1 LNALAIDAQLAE
13 AHAALGLAILHYDW
27 NWTGA
32 EVSFQHAIKLNPN
45 YSRAYELL
53 GVYLCRVG
61 RIGEAVAALK
71 KAQELDSL
79 SPINAT
85 WLVEVFRYCG
95 ETEASIRLHQE
106 TLRSAPE
113 FYLAHYHLA
122 FAYLD
127 SNLLDEAETH
137 CEKAVSLSH
146 ENSLTLSQQGVLQ
159 SALGNNSAVQETLN
173 KLLQMKAEK
182 YISSVN
188 IASVYAASDNEE
200 KAIEWLETALEEHD
214 PNLTWIKFDK
224 EFEFLGRK
232 PRFQIILQEVGL
244 AERKVETVVK
254 PDLRK
259 SSWKPVFAL
268 GILTAMII
276 SALGF
281 YFWTREK
288 SALQDETGAIR
299 LTDNPKHDN
308 RPYWTKD
315 GRIRFLR
322 IDGDRRV
329 ESWIMNADGTNQ
341 TVVKD
346 FDNFDHG
353 VWSPDGSKV
362 IFVKRGD
369 KTSFYLADA
378 DGTNETILP
387 FYSGNYDWSPDSRK
401 IVNQQNVSV
410 GDPDI
415 FVYSLETANSENITN
430 HPAFDAD
437 PNFSPDGTQIVFA
450 SLRDGNAEIY
460 LMNADGGNVRR
471 LTNHPAWDNHPVFSP
486 DGTTVAFNSDREN
499 ENSDVYLMN
508 TDGGDIRHLTDWKH
522 HESVEPGCWSPDG
535 TRIAFYSDRFDN
547 DDIFVISA
555 EVYRPR
561 LVLADETSNLQ
572 FPFYSP
578 DDKQI
583 VYQSTM
589 SDKSGELR
597 VFDVDNKQTRVLLKT
612 ENADIA
618 LVFSPDGMQIAFQN
632 KIESNTEICL
642 IKSDGSGLTNL
653 TQNAARNYTP
663 AWSPDGKQ
671 IAFASNRGDNYHGY
685 NLFVMNADG
694 GNGRQIYSNKAGM
707 SVSPAWS
714 PDGREIVFTNDKED
728 GAIGNFEIFKIEVE
742 TDESEKRLTFRRRTD
757 GYPQ

>member
-1 LNALAIDAQLAE
+1 
-13 AHAALGLAILHYDW
+13 
-27 NWTGA
+27 
-32 EVSFQHAIKLNPN
+32 
-45 YSRAYELL
+45 
-53 GVYLCRVG
+53 
-61 RIGEAVAALK
+61 
-71 KAQELDSL
+71 
-79 SPINAT
+79 
-85 WLVEVFRYCG
+85 
-95 ETEASIRLHQE
+95 
-106 TLRSAPE
+106 
-113 FYLAHYHLA
+113 
-122 FAYLD
+122 
-127 SNLLDEAETH
+127 
-137 CEKAVSLSH
+137 
-146 ENSLTLSQQGVLQ
+146 
-159 SALGNNSAVQETLN
+159 
-173 KLLQMKAEK
+173 M
-182 YISSVN
+182 
-188 IASVYAASDNEE
+188 
-200 KAIEWLETALEEHD
+200 
-214 PNLTWIKFDK
+214 
-224 EFEFLGRK
+224 
-232 PRFQIILQEVGL
+232 
-244 AERKVETVVK
+244 
-254 PDLRK
+254 
-259 SSWKPVFAL
+259 
-268 GILTAMII
+268 
-276 SALGF
+276 
-281 YFWTREK
+281 
-288 SALQDETGAIR
+288 
-299 LTDNPKHDN
+299 
-308 RPYWTKD
+308 
-315 GRIRFLR
+315 
-322 IDGDRRV
+322 
-329 ESWIMNADGTNQ
+329 
-341 TVVKD
+341 
-346 FDNFDHG
+346 
-353 VWSPDGSKV
+353 
-362 IFVKRGD
+362 
-369 KTSFYLADA
+369 
-378 DGTNETILP
+378 
-387 FYSGNYDWSPDSRK
+387 
-401 IVNQQNVSV
+401 SV

-671 IAFASNRGDNYHGY
+671 IAFASNRGDNYGGY

-728 GAIGNFEIFKIEVE
+728 GAIGNFEIFKIRVE
-742 TDESEKRLTFRRRTD
+742 TGEAEQRLTFRRRADTHPVFSPDGTRIAFVSNTD
-757 GYPQ
+757 GNSEIY